1 MEKTEKVD
9 KVIYEIVGFEPIS
22 IPTTKYVV
30 TTGSYKGWIINTTLV
45 LRKVVYEGQND
56 DDTPKF
62 KLSYEVVSTPTPP
75 EKR

>member
-1 MEKTEKVD
+1 MEKQKID
-9 KVIYEIVGFEPIS
+9 KVVYEILGFEPII

-30 TTGSYKGWIINTTLV
+30 TTGSHKGWFINSTIV
-45 LRKVVYEGQND
+45 LKKVVYEGQND

-62 KLSYEVVSTPTPP
+62 KLGYEIISTPTPP